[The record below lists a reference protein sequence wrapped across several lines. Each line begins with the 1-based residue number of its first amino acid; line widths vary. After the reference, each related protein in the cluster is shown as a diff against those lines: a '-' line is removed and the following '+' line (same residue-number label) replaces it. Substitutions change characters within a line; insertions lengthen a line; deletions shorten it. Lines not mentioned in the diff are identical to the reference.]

1 MNELIIFKNPEL
13 GEIRTLTINGEP
25 WFVGKDVAKALG
37 YSKSE
42 NALQRHV
49 DEEDKSLTSFQ
60 GGCSTGRQ
68 NTTIINES
76 GLYSLIL
83 SSKLLNAKKFK
94 HWVTAE
100 VLPQIRKTGGYMGN
114 AEEIIAKTAT
124 AVVSEVVKQLIP
136 VIKQTV
142 SPPDILEDLRYAE
155 IVAPKPRRKHYPST
169 ISKLDDEIRKTVDE
183 MLTSDKYS
191 YADVQNY
198 LNRFGIHIS
207 QTSIYRY
214 VRSYHF

>member
-1 MNELIIFKNPEL
+1 MNETIQIFKNEQF
-13 GEIRTLTINGEP
+13 GSIRTITINGEP
-25 WFVGKDVAKALG
+25 WFVGKDVAAVLKYADTFG
-37 YSKSE
+37 AIKK
-42 NALQRHV
+42 HV
-49 DEEDKSLTSFQ
+49 DLED
-60 GGCSTGRQ
+60 RQ
-68 NTTIINES
+68 NCQNDSFESNRGLILINES

-83 SSKLLNAKKFK
+83 SSKLPNAKKFK

-114 AEEIIAKTAT
+114 IEEIIAKTAT
-124 AVVSEVVKQLIP
+124 AVVTEVVKQLIP